1 MIFTPDYDWRDP
13 WYGDEGLPCAAASLL
28 VSFWEGS
35 AEGVASWAENIA
47 HRIWLPGVWDEHY
60 TGKACETRQGLIA
73 SACARAL
80 AVVEFGLENSYGKAF
95 DSCMADAAAALGM
108 DGEGGRM
115 VRSARPSHR
124 NRTIVPAGADAER
137 MRGIALMERMAW
149 LGRLHER
156 NKRYDPAYD
165 WADALR
171 EMNRLGCDPE
181 SPEEFRAAERELAR
195 EMAALF
201 A

>member
-35 AEGVASWAENIA
+35 AAGVASWAENIA

-60 TGKACETRQGLIA
+60 TVKACETRQGLIA

-80 AVVEFGLENSYGKAF
+80 AVVELGLENSYGEAF
-95 DSCMADAAAALGM
+95 DACMADAAAALGM

-115 VRSARPSHR
+115 ACGTGLSPRS
-124 NRTIVPAGADAER
+124 RTIVPAGADAKR